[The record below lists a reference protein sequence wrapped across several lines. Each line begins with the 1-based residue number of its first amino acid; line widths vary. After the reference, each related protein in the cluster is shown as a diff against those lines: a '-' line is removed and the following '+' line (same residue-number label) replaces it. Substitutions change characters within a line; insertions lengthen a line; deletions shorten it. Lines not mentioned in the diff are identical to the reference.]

1 MPSWRCPHC
10 STPQP
15 EASRCW
21 VCHRSSTSCGTCRHF
36 RGSVAARVGFC
47 GLDRKRRPLQGDEVR
62 ACWEDG
68 AVPVPPDPAAP
79 GLLDL
84 LTVAAL
90 GEPALLDR
98 DGPSPDDAADAA
110 AEERPAARHLGTPS
124 ATPSGSRRLW
134 VEVEV

>member
-15 EASRCW
+15 ESSRCW

-47 GLDRKRRPLQGDEVR
+47 GLDRRRQPLDGDEVR

-68 AVPVPPDPAAP
+68 ALPVPPDPAIP

-84 LTVAAL
+84 LTIRAL
-90 GEPALLDR
+90 GDPDPDATSAERGPAVARREAAVPRLRAVSTR
-98 DGPSPDDAADAA
+98 D
-110 AEERPAARHLGTPS
+110 
-124 ATPSGSRRLW
+124 W
-134 VEVEV
+134 VEVEA

>member
-21 VCHRSSTSCGTCRHF
+21 VCHRSSTSCGTCRSF
-36 RGSVAARVGFC
+36 RGSVAARFGFC
-47 GLDRKRRPLQGDEVR
+47 GLDRQRLPLNGDEVR

-68 AVPVPPDPAAP
+68 AIPVPPDPAMP

-84 LTVAAL
+84 LTV
-90 GEPALLDR
+90 R
-98 DGPSPDDAADAA
+98 AA
-110 AEERPAARHLGTPS
+110 AEPYDGSPDAFGPAADSGPRRPAPNRTGT
-124 ATPSGSRRLW
+124 GRLW
-134 VEVEV
+134 VEVEA